1 MNGRI
6 HGKQIKDE
14 SVRLGKFNL
23 TGSQG
28 DYILGT
34 GSHLGSY
41 DVPGSPFQYTNK
53 EYVDSVAAGLD
64 PKESVKY
71 IHTDSFASLATSAT
85 YNAIGGTATG
95 FDHTITFSGVLI
107 IDGATVSTNDRV
119 VINSSD
125 NQGYNGIYELTDS
138 TTLTR
143 TRDFDGTPTHE
154 VDGGEFVFVIA
165 GDMMSDTG
173 WVVSSPNEPVAD
185 WGTTPIIF
193 TQFSSAGVV
202 NVGDGLVKVGN
213 LISIDL
219 ASNSGLTFSGG
230 DLAVASTIAGA
241 GLTLDSGVLNVNSAN
256 GGIVV
261 NADNIALTLGT
272 GNDTSLTIGASGL
285 ILNRTTLANNL
296 EGNGLT
302 SSAGVLSVVV
312 NSDALEIVNDE
323 VKLKSYIVGGRTFQD
338 DVTFLGSVE
347 MGLSASGGTALS
359 VEGDVE
365 ISDSI
370 YIGETASVGGNLEVE
385 GNTNIYG
392 DLGVT
397 GSSTFVGNS
406 NFESNVIIDGTAS
419 VGSNLLVTGDTEING
434 DLGVTG
440 SVTIETNLEVNG
452 QLSGDAFELLAGA
465 GLTFSSGILDIGT
478 SSTITVN
485 ADNIEVRLNSLTAS
499 RFDIIN
505 PGSASQDWRLAYNGD
520 GRFIWL
526 NPADSDISAVNAGAG
541 LTGGGDSGSVTLDI
555 ISDNAGIVVNA
566 DSIALT
572 LASTT
577 DNSVTIEG
585 GATGGLNLNRTQ
597 LAQNLV
603 GNGLTQSSGIISTN
617 ASFVETTAG
626 LSASLTPSGSSIQSA
641 LTALDNQTMVSISVL
656 GVTASGS
663 TPIQVG
669 VTYSVASDGYASI
682 YINGLYVRSN
692 GSVYFSPDGTTN
704 ISQNIK
710 VGDKLWVVPTS
721 LGYDIEADDNF
732 FIEYYT
738 LHT

>member
-202 NVGDGLVKVGN
+202 SVGDGLVKVGN

-323 VKLKSYIVGGRTFQD
+323 VKLKSTIIGDRTFKD
-338 DVTFLGSVE
+338 DIVIE
-347 MGLSASGGTALS
+347 GT
-359 VEGDVE
+359 
-365 ISDSI
+365 
-370 YIGETASVGGNLEVE
+370 
-385 GNTNIYG
+385 
-392 DLGVT
+392 LGVT

-406 NFESNVIIDGTAS
+406 NFESNVTIDGTAS
-419 VGSNLLVTGDTEING
+419 IGTDLLVTGNTEING
-434 DLGVTG
+434 NLGVTGSLTVVDDVIFESDLYVDVNTVVGGNLGVTG

-692 GSVYFSPDGTTN
+692 GSVYFSPDGATN

>member
-202 NVGDGLVKVGN
+202 SVGDGLVKVGN

-323 VKLKSYIVGGRTFQD
+323 VKLKSTIIGDRTFKD
-338 DVTFLGSVE
+338 DIVIE
-347 MGLSASGGTALS
+347 GT
-359 VEGDVE
+359 
-365 ISDSI
+365 
-370 YIGETASVGGNLEVE
+370 
-385 GNTNIYG
+385 
-392 DLGVT
+392 LGVT

-406 NFESNVIIDGTAS
+406 NFESNVTIDGTAS
-419 VGSNLLVTGDTEING
+419 IGTDLLVTGNTEING
-434 DLGVTG
+434 NLGVTGSLTVVDDVIFESDLYVDVNTVVGGNLGVTG

>member
-64 PKESVKY
+64 PKESAKY

-202 NVGDGLVKVGN
+202 SVGDGLVKVGN

-323 VKLKSYIVGGRTFQD
+323 VKLKSTIIGDRTFKD
-338 DVTFLGSVE
+338 DIVIE
-347 MGLSASGGTALS
+347 GT
-359 VEGDVE
+359 
-365 ISDSI
+365 
-370 YIGETASVGGNLEVE
+370 
-385 GNTNIYG
+385 
-392 DLGVT
+392 LGVT

-406 NFESNVIIDGTAS
+406 NFESNVTIDGTAS
-419 VGSNLLVTGDTEING
+419 IGTDLLVTGNTEING
-434 DLGVTG
+434 NLGVTGSLTVVDDVIFESDLYVDVNTVVGGNLGVTG